1 MVPGESSHPD
11 GSEYVWQR
19 GVQSLYGRVRE
30 PMIEQLTMRSGGQG
44 YGVQTSFVFLII
56 MMMILFVNIIKF
68 KHSRS
73 PASLGLSTISSWFL
87 VRIME
92 GPIPSKNIQISQ
104 HIHIYIPYIC
114 IGYVHI
120 PIKVY
125 LLFSSSRQ
133 PSNLKSN
140 LEHVRLLV
148 RHCIEHK
155 SKMTN

>member
-30 PMIEQLTMRSGGQG
+30 PMIEQLTMRSGDPGIWG
-44 YGVQTSFVFLII
+44 LRLQTSFVFFII

-73 PASLGLSTISSWFL
+73 PASLGLSTISSWFP

-92 GPIPSKNIQISQ
+92 GPIPLKNIQISQ
-104 HIHIYIPYIC
+104 HIHTHSIYKHV
-114 IGYVHI
+114 YVQGVFFNC
-120 PIKVY
+120 PPPEFAK
-125 LLFSSSRQ
+125 RW
-133 PSNLKSN
+133 P
-140 LEHVRLLV
+140 
-148 RHCIEHK
+148 
-155 SKMTN
+155 

>member
-30 PMIEQLTMRSGGQG
+30 PMIEQLTMRSGDPGIWG
-44 YGVQTSFVFLII
+44 LRLQTSFVFFII

-73 PASLGLSTISSWFL
+73 PASLGLSTISSWFP

-92 GPIPSKNIQISQ
+92 GPIPFKKQT
-104 HIHIYIPYIC
+104 YITAYTTQLLLL
-114 IGYVHI
+114 GKFEYTGG
-120 PIKVY
+120 PIFKVV
-125 LLFSSSRQ
+125 
-133 PSNLKSN
+133 
-140 LEHVRLLV
+140 LE
-148 RHCIEHK
+148 C
-155 SKMTN
+155 

>member
-1 MVPGESSHPD
+1 MVPGDSSHPD

-19 GVQSLYGRVRE
+19 GVQSLRFRE

-73 PASLGLSTISSWFL
+73 PASLGLSTISSWFH

-92 GPIPSKNIQISQ
+92 GPIPFKTYRYHSIYIYTF
-104 HIHIYIPYIC
+104 HIYVLDTYIS
-114 IGYVHI
+114 
-120 PIKVY
+120 
-125 LLFSSSRQ
+125 L
-133 PSNLKSN
+133 
-140 LEHVRLLV
+140 
-148 RHCIEHK
+148 
-155 SKMTN
+155 